1 MESSTSMTTPTPNP
15 KAPASKAPAPAPAS
29 DLHQTFNKRGQAPP
43 PINYGQ
49 EFVRYGLT
57 FGYLYLAQLAF
68 NCPCSKI
75 LGCHAEQ
82 WLAVSTT
89 LTVMSA
95 VNLFGYGQGSLFLL
109 PLAYIYLKPASA

>member
-1 MESSTSMTTPTPNP
+1 MPT
-15 KAPASKAPAPAPAS
+15 PASKAPAAAS
-29 DLHQTFNKRGQAPP
+29 DLHQTFNKRGPP
-43 PINYGQ
+43 PPSINYTQ

-75 LGCHAEQ
+75 LGCHGAE

-95 VNLFGYGQGSLFLL
+95 VNLFGWGQGSLFVL
-109 PLAYIYLKPASA
+109 PLAWIYLKPGL